1 MAAVRCWE
9 FANFLRTGY
18 WLDAMHVPASA
29 VTLARSMLSL
39 SRSRATGVLSVRS
52 DPAVGR
58 FAFVDGALR
67 AAVSNAPQPSLGDVL
82 VQSLGCDPQTLAAA
96 FEHAEFQ
103 PPAGAWLVQRGL
115 ASRETVARALREQLR
130 ERVRAA
136 FRWPRHE
143 LRFDAGPAEVG
154 VYWLREPLATEPLVL
169 SGMRAAVS
177 SQPGFEPELTMRG
190 TELTAWGRSLVD
202 AGSMSE
208 AERSLADA
216 LQRGA
221 TGAELLAAAHSGER
235 VYRTWCAL
243 RAFGAVVTKAET
255 RVHYTLLLRK
265 RAQLRRSANARE
277 LLDLPPGAYVGKD
290 APRRAL
296 RRLAMHLHPD
306 RLGPDA
312 PESARTLSTEVMQAL
327 TRAAS
332 MLQSAQ

>member
-1 MAAVRCWE
+1 
-9 FANFLRTGY
+9 
-18 WLDAMHVPASA
+18 MHVPASA

-39 SRSRATGVLSVRS
+39 SRSRATGVLSVHS
-52 DPAVGR
+52 DPAVCR

-82 VQSLGCDPQTLAAA
+82 VRSLGCDPQTLAAA
-96 FEHAEFQ
+96 FEDVEFR
-103 PPAGAWLVQRGL
+103 PPAGAWLVERGI
-115 ASRETVARALREQLR
+115 ATRDAVSQALREQLR

-143 LRFDAGPAEVG
+143 LRFDAGAAEVG
-154 VYWLREPLATEPLVL
+154 VYWLREPLATESLVL

-177 SQPGFEPELTMRG
+177 TQPSFESELTVHAA
-190 TELTAWGRSLVD
+190 ELTSWGRSLLEVGAASD
-202 AGSMSE
+202 
-208 AERSLADA
+208 AERSLVDA

-221 TGAELLAAAHSGER
+221 ATTDWLAAADSSDKA
-235 VYRTWCAL
+235 YRTWCAL
-243 RAFGAVVTKAET
+243 RAFGAVVTRADT
-255 RVHYTLLLRK
+255 RLHYTLLLRK
-265 RAQLRRSANARE
+265 RAQLRRRANARE
-277 LLDLPPGAYVGKD
+277 LLDLPHGACVSKD

-332 MLQSAQ
+332 LLQQSAR